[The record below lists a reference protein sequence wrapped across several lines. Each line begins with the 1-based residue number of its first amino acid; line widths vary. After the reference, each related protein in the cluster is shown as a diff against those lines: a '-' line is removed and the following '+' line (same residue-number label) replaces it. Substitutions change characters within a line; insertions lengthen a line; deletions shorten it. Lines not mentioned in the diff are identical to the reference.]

1 MITHPSEKQSNESE
15 NDKIRSK
22 RFRGL
27 DANLGTGMH
36 VNATVTLARDRA
48 RDVVTN
54 SQRPKT
60 FAPAFTKCA
69 ERIRSF
75 AALADGK
82 NQSLRRHRRVAMAKL
97 ARIFDFGGNIRQPL
111 D

>member
-1 MITHPSEKQSNESE
+1 MIRLPSAVE
-15 NDKIRSK
+15 
-22 RFRGL
+22 RFRGR
-27 DANLGTGMH
+27 DANLGPGMH
-36 VNATVTLARDRA
+36 VNTTVTLARDRA

-60 FAPAFTKCA
+60 FAPTFPECP
-69 ERIRSF
+69 ECICSF

-82 NQSLRRHRRVAMAKL
+82 NQSPRRHRRVAMAKL